1 MFSAALRLVVPI
13 PVPRLRARRRV
24 GGLAAWGPMREVR
37 AEVSSQ
43 ATALLP
49 PAADTRRLDD
59 EALRALVERVKAGD
73 LGAFNQLYQATREDA
88 ARALANLLGRRSDL
102 EDLLQE
108 VYLRLLTAAKRFRGD
123 SQFRTF
129 LYRVCANV
137 AFMHLRWHRRRP
149 EEPVA
154 EPPEQ
159 VSAAPS
165 PEGEAARKQAE
176 RLVQQA
182 LWKLTPKKRVVF
194 VYHELCGMG
203 PEEIGQAVG
212 TSPNTVRSRLHHA
225 RLEFQEALQRLLRPG
240 AGRPS

>member
-1 MFSAALRLVVPI
+1 
-13 PVPRLRARRRV
+13 
-24 GGLAAWGPMREVR
+24 MREVR
-37 AEVSSQ
+37 GPVSSQ
-43 ATALLP
+43 ATAPL
-49 PAADTRRLDD
+49 PAAETRRLRPDD
-59 EALRALVERVKAGD
+59 AALQALVQRVKEDD

-88 ARALANLLGRRSDL
+88 ARVLANLLGRRADL

-137 AFMHLRWHRRRP
+137 AFLHLRWHRRRP
-149 EEPVA
+149 EQPVP

-159 VSAAPS
+159 VSPALD
-165 PEGEAARKQAE
+165 PEGETARRQAE

-182 LWKLTPKKRVVF
+182 LQKLTPKKRVVF

-225 RLEFQEALQRLLRPG
+225 RLEFQEEMKRLLRADAGGPG
-240 AGRPS
+240 